1 MTADSIEDQI
11 HNLVAAARMYYEQ
24 DLSQDEIA
32 KALGKSRPTVSRM
45 LAAARKQG
53 IVHIEIRPPLTRLVP
68 LERALQERFRLEDA
82 RVVRST
88 SGEPDT
94 ADHLGRAAANYL
106 QSVLRDGMALGV
118 SNGRS
123 LAATA
128 RFLQPELAVH
138 INVVQIIG
146 ALGHD
151 NPAIDGPDVARAFA
165 TAYDATCRYLHVPIL
180 VESPVI
186 KQTLMRDRNIAQTLR
201 VGANVDV
208 AVVGVGTLDPT
219 NQSPIFEGLITQ
231 KDIVKTR
238 QAGGIG
244 HICGE
249 FYTAT
254 GARVQANLNDR
265 TISIGLDAM
274 KRIPKVIAVA
284 GGASKATAIVAGLRG
299 GYFNTLITDDRAAE
313 RMLRMTPVR

>member
-1 MTADSIEDQI
+1 MTADPDEEQL
-11 HNLVAAARMYYEQ
+11 HNLVASARMYYEQ
-24 DLSQDEIA
+24 ELSQDEIA
-32 KALGKSRPTVSRM
+32 KALGKSRPTISRM
-45 LAAARKQG
+45 LTTARRLG
-53 IVHIEIRPPLTRLVP
+53 IVHIEIRPPLTRHVP
-68 LERALQERFRLEDA
+68 LERALQERFRLKDA
-82 RVVRST
+82 RVVTAGTEEVNS
-88 SGEPDT
+88 
-94 ADHLGRAAANYL
+94 ADHLGRAAASYL
-106 QSVLRDGMALGV
+106 QSILRDGMTLGV

-128 RFLQPELAVH
+128 RFLQPEVAVH

-165 TAYDATCRYLHVPIL
+165 AAYDATCRYLHVPVL
-180 VESPVI
+180 VESSVI
-186 KQTLMRDRNIAQTLR
+186 RQTLMRDRNIAQTLKA
-201 VGANVDV
+201 GAGADV

-238 QAGGIG
+238 QAGSVG
-244 HICGE
+244 HVCGE

-254 GARVQANLNDR
+254 GARAQVELNER

-274 KRIPKVIAVA
+274 KRIPTVIAVA

-299 GYFNTLITDDRAAE
+299 GYFDTLITDDKAAE
-313 RMLRMTPVR
+313 RMLRMTPIR